1 MKYEK
6 KLSKEA
12 LLTRYW
18 ARLIKRVTKIVLLL
32 FVLFLIVM
40 GVIWAIPRVL
50 SWALG

>member
-1 MKYEK
+1 MKP
-6 KLSKEA
+6 SKES

-18 ARLIKRVTKIVLLL
+18 VRLIKRVTKVVISL

>member
-1 MKYEK
+1 MKP
-6 KLSKEA
+6 SKES

-18 ARLIKRVTKIVLLL
+18 VRLIKRVIKVVLVL
-32 FVLFLIVM
+32 FLLFLIVM